1 MIETTYIYVMNLA
14 VALLFMVCVWPFSV
28 VKKDVSIVDVF
39 WGLTFVI
46 IAWNT
51 FAHAGGYLPRKI
63 LVAGLTTVWG
73 FRLALHIF
81 QRSLGKGEDPRYQAF
96 RANVGN
102 RYWIVSLVTVFGL
115 QALLAWIISLSVQAA
130 QTSSQPSHIV
140 WTDIVG
146 MLIWTVGFFFEAVG
160 DRQLSRF
167 KADPANKGKVMD
179 RGLWAYTRHPNYF
192 GESLIWWG
200 IFIIALAD
208 LRNVWVV
215 LSPLLITFLLLKVS
229 GVALME
235 RTIRDTKPAYKDY
248 VENTNAFIPWFPKRK
263 RPAAL

>member
-1 MIETTYIYVMNLA
+1 
-14 VALLFMVCVWPFSV
+14 
-28 VKKDVSIVDVF
+28 VDVF

-81 QRSLGKGEDPRYQAF
+81 HRSLGKGEDPRYQAF
-96 RANVGN
+96 RANVGD

-115 QALLAWIISLSVQAA
+115 QALLAWVISLSVQAA
-130 QTSSQPSHIV
+130 QTSPQPSHLV

-200 IFIIALAD
+200 MFVIALAD

-215 LSPLLITFLLLKVS
+215 L
-229 GVALME
+229 
-235 RTIRDTKPAYKDY
+235 PA
-248 VENTNAFIPWFPKRK
+248 PCS
-263 RPAAL
+263 

>member
-1 MIETTYIYVMNLA
+1 MIETTYVYVMNLA

-63 LVAGLTTVWG
+63 LVASLTTIWG

-160 DRQLSRF
+160 DSQLSRF

-179 RGLWAYTRHPNYF
+179 HGLWAYTRHPNYF

-200 IFIIALAD
+200 MFVIALTD
-208 LRNVWVV
+208 MRNVWVV
-215 LSPLLITFLLLKVS
+215 VSPVLITFLLLKVS
-229 GVALME
+229 GVTLLEKTIVETRPEYRAYIE
-235 RTIRDTKPAYKDY
+235 R
-248 VENTNAFIPWFPKRK
+248 VNAFLPWFPKR
-263 RPAAL
+263 